1 MTLLTPIRGA
11 SRRRVR
17 GAWAAVTVVALAATL
32 SVVGTVSPASAA
44 EADTLHSL
52 VNQARA
58 ANGLGALSRNGAMD
72 AVAVNWANQL
82 AANGSLSH
90 NPSYSSQIPGG
101 WSAAAEN
108 VAQGHPD
115 ANSMHDGWMA
125 SSGHRA
131 NILGNH
137 TAVGIAFVA
146 AGGTTWGVQVFARY
160 GADVPPPAPVSAPA
174 PAPAA
179 PAPSPPV
186 SVPAPAT
193 VPTAAAVPEAD
204 PNTGSGFPSTS
215 KAASDARGS
224 RSPLSDA
231 DSDSD
236 SDSNSNS
243 GSPDEAGDTRERDAQ
258 SPTTIS
264 DSAAPLAISDSAA
277 PLAIIVL
284 IAGGAAGAVVA
295 FRRQLHAAFKRHFR
309 PGSR

>member
-1 MTLLTPIRGA
+1 MTFLTPIRGVG
-11 SRRRVR
+11 RRRVR
-17 GAWAAVTVVALAATL
+17 RAWGAVTVVVLAATL
-32 SVVGTVSPASAA
+32 SVVGTVSPAAAA

-108 VAQGHPD
+108 VAQGHPN

-160 GADVPPPAPVSAPA
+160 GAAVPPPAPA

-186 SVPAPAT
+186 SVPAPAP

-215 KAASDARGS
+215 KAAFDARDP

-236 SDSNSNS
+236 SDSNSNSNSNSNS

-264 DSAAPLAISDSAA
+264 DSAAPLAIV
-277 PLAIIVL
+277 VL
-284 IAGGAAGAVVA
+284 IAGGAAGGVVA

>member
-1 MTLLTPIRGA
+1 VLMALLTPIRGVA
-11 SRRRVR
+11 HGRGRR
-17 GAWAAVTVVALAATL
+17 AWAAVTVVALAATL
-32 SVVGTVSPASAA
+32 SVVGIVSPASAA

-82 AANGSLSH
+82 AANGTLSH

-108 VAQGHPD
+108 VAQGHPT

-131 NILGNH
+131 NILGNY

-160 GADVPPPAPVSAPA
+160 GAAVPPPAPAAPAPVPAPAPA

-179 PAPSPPV
+179 PASAPPV
-186 SVPAPAT
+186 STPAPLAPAAPAPAPPVSPPADSADVFSGGSGGADASKSARSSLT
-193 VPTAAAVPEAD
+193 PSNSSSGVSGEARPDAEAASSASSLAAA
-204 PNTGSGFPSTS
+204 T
-215 KAASDARGS
+215 
-224 RSPLSDA
+224 PL
-231 DSDSD
+231 
-236 SDSNSNS
+236 
-243 GSPDEAGDTRERDAQ
+243 
-258 SPTTIS
+258 
-264 DSAAPLAISDSAA
+264 
-277 PLAIIVL
+277 L
-284 IAGGAAGAVVA
+284 IGLLLGAVVA
-295 FRRQLHAAFKRHFR
+295 VVLFAVRRRTGPFSWR
-309 PGSR
+309 GSRRTPLSKG

>member
-1 MTLLTPIRGA
+1 MTFLTPIRGV

-17 GAWAAVTVVALAATL
+17 RAWAAVTVVALAATL
-32 SVVGTVSPASAA
+32 SVVGTVSPAAAA

-108 VAQGHPD
+108 VAQGHPN

-160 GADVPPPAPVSAPA
+160 GAAVPPPAPVSAPAPA

-186 SVPAPAT
+186 SVPAPAP

-243 GSPDEAGDTRERDAQ
+243 NSGSPDEAGDTRERDAQ

-264 DSAAPLAISDSAA
+264 DSAAPLAIV
-277 PLAIIVL
+277 VL

>member
-1 MTLLTPIRGA
+1 MALLTPIRGVA
-11 SRRRVR
+11 RGRGRR
-17 GAWAAVTVVALAATL
+17 AWAAVTVVALAATL
-32 SVVGTVSPASAA
+32 SVVGVVSPASAA

-82 AANGSLSH
+82 AANGTLSH

-108 VAQGHPD
+108 VAQGHPT

-131 NILGNH
+131 NILGNY

-160 GADVPPPAPVSAPA
+160 GAAVPPPAPAAPAPVPA

-179 PAPSPPV
+179 PASAPPV
-186 SVPAPAT
+186 SAPAPLAPAAPAPAPPAPAPPVSPPADSADVLSGGSGGADASKSARSSLT
-193 VPTAAAVPEAD
+193 PSNSSSGVSGEARPDAEAASSASSLAAATPLLIGLLLGAVAALVAVVLFAVRRR
-204 PNTGSGFPSTS
+204 TGPFSW
-215 KAASDARGS
+215 RGS
-224 RSPLSDA
+224 RRTPLSK
-231 DSDSD
+231 
-236 SDSNSNS
+236 
-243 GSPDEAGDTRERDAQ
+243 G
-258 SPTTIS
+258 
-264 DSAAPLAISDSAA
+264 
-277 PLAIIVL
+277 
-284 IAGGAAGAVVA
+284 
-295 FRRQLHAAFKRHFR
+295 
-309 PGSR
+309 